1 MDGYLSSYSPNFN
14 YPNGMTKSQ
23 WEKYRTSRII
33 SKKTISIS
41 IASIK
46 LRFKKEKKV
55 VATFTQNYKSG
66 KLNQTSNK
74 TLIFSGENDQ
84 WLILEEISR

>member
-1 MDGYLSSYSPNFN
+1 MEKIQNKKNNFKKKNSYL
-14 YPNGMTKSQ
+14 
-23 WEKYRTSRII
+23 
-33 SKKTISIS
+33 

-74 TLIFSGENDQ
+74 KLLFSGENDQ